1 MIRKINLICLIL
13 MVLSAA
19 CIPLMRLTNAE
30 STEIKVLPNRLSY
43 RPPNCEYEEVI
54 DEYLKEGYI
63 FDVSDVLKPLTHENI
78 IVILLGILLI
88 YTFLKRYLKFA

>member
-1 MIRKINLICLIL
+1 ML
-13 MVLSAA
+13 MG
-19 CIPLMRLTNAE
+19 RFWKE
-30 STEIKVLPNRLSY
+30 Y
-43 RPPNCEYEEVI
+43 RPLKHIKRRIVLWLLLSILGLLI